1 VATKDLTRLG
11 VDVGGTFTDI
21 VAIGIDGTVSVGKVR
36 SAPGS
41 VPPELWTEVQRT
53 CASSG
58 LQEARRLLVHG
69 TTVATN
75 ALLERT
81 GGRVVLATTSGFED
95 LLWLRRQ
102 DRASLYDLSVH
113 HPAPVVCREDVV
125 GVAERATP
133 GGVEQVLTAEE
144 IKRVVGLVGERDPD
158 AVVVSFLFSFR
169 APEHELKL
177 AAALR
182 DAYPDIPV
190 VASFEV
196 LPVFREYE
204 RTSTAVAEAYLRP
217 KVSGY
222 IERLGREAIGAGI
235 EELRVMASNGGTMS
249 VAQAQVRAA
258 ALALSGPAGGV
269 EGARLVGAAVG
280 IEDLLTL
287 DMGGTSAD
295 ASVILG
301 GDPLVQTAASVGGLA
316 LSLPQVLIET
326 VGAGG
331 GSIAWVDR
339 GGALRVGPRSAG
351 AVPGPAAYGQGGDE
365 PTVTDAAVVLGWLG
379 PEHPLAG
386 KLSLDSWLAER
397 AVGKVAKAA
406 GLSLQRCAQGI
417 IEITTATM
425 VRALRTVSVER
436 GVDPRNMTLVAFGGA
451 GPMFVCRMA
460 ESLGMR
466 RALVPPHAG
475 VLSALGLAAAPEKLE
490 FVSSLHRPALELDQG
505 DVDQLFEHLE
515 RDADRE
521 LPGAAQTRFADCRY
535 QGQGYELTV
544 PVEGAGSNIAQAFHG
559 LHTERFGHADR
570 QRAVEAVNLRLV
582 ASRGGISVRLRASNV
597 GTKREVTAS
606 RMDWTAL
613 APGTGLEGPLMLDS
627 LDATARVEEGWRGEI
642 HECGAVIL
650 ERV

>member
-1 VATKDLTRLG
+1 MRLG

-21 VAIGIDGTVSVGKVR
+21 VALGTDGTVSVGKVR

-41 VPPELWTEVQRT
+41 VPPDLWTEADQT
-53 CASSG
+53 CASAG
-58 LQEARRLLVHG
+58 QRDAQRLLVHG

-102 DRASLYDLSVH
+102 DRADLYDLSAH
-113 HPAPVVCREDVV
+113 HPSPVVDRQDVI
-125 GVAERATP
+125 GVAERTTP
-133 GGVEQVLTAEE
+133 DGVEKALTEE
-144 IKRVVGLVGERDPD
+144 EVDRVVDLIAGHDPD
-158 AVVVSFLFSFR
+158 SIAVSFLFSFR
-169 APEHELKL
+169 TPDHELKL
-177 AAALR
+177 AEALR
-182 DAYPDIPV
+182 AAYPEIPV
-190 VASFEV
+190 VTSYEV

-222 IERLGREAIGAGI
+222 MERLGRGALGEGI

-249 VAQAQVRAA
+249 VAQARVRAA

-280 IEDLLTL
+280 VEDLLTL

-295 ASVILG
+295 ASIILG
-301 GDPLVQTAASVGGLA
+301 GEPLVQTAASVGGLA

-331 GSIAWVDR
+331 GSVAWVDR

-351 AVPGPAAYGQGGDE
+351 AVPGPAAYGRGGDE

-379 PEHPLAG
+379 PEHALAG
-386 KLSLDSWLAER
+386 KLTLDPSLAER
-397 AVGKVAKAA
+397 AVARVAEAA
-406 GLSLQRCAQGI
+406 ALSVERCAQGI
-417 IEITTATM
+417 IEIATATM

-466 RALVPPHAG
+466 QALVPPHAG

-490 FVSSLHRPALELDQG
+490 FVSSLHRPTVELDQG
-505 DVDQLFEHLE
+505 DLDRLFGGL
-515 RDADRE
+515 DRAAQEE
-521 LPGAAQTRFADCRY
+521 LPDATLSRFADCRY
-535 QGQGYELTV
+535 EGQGYELTV
-544 PVEGAGSNIAQAFHG
+544 SVKGAGPTIAQAFHQ
-559 LHTERFGHADR
+559 LHTERFGHADEKR
-570 QRAVEAVNLRLV
+570 TVDVVNLRLV
-582 ASRGGISVRLRASNV
+582 AARGGIPVRLRASSAR
-597 GTKREVTAS
+597 TKREQS
-606 RMDWTAL
+606 GLRMDWHSL
-613 APGTGLEGPLMLDS
+613 APGTRLEGPLMLDS
-627 LDATARVEEGWRGEI
+627 FDATARIEERWCGEI
-642 HECGAVIL
+642 HQCGALVL
-650 ERV
+650 ERA

>member
-1 VATKDLTRLG
+1 MRLG

-21 VAIGIDGTVSVGKVR
+21 VALGIDGTVSVGKVR

-41 VPPELWTEVQRT
+41 VPPDLWTELAQT
-53 CASSG
+53 CAAG
-58 LQEARRLLVHG
+58 GAQDARQLLVHG

-75 ALLERT
+75 ALLERS
-81 GGRVVLATTSGFED
+81 GGRVLLATTAGFED

-102 DRASLYDLSVH
+102 DRADLYDLSVH
-113 HPAPVVCREDVV
+113 HPPPAVARDDVI

-133 GGVEQVLTAEE
+133 DGVEQALTSEE
-144 IKRVVGLVGERDPD
+144 IDRVVGLVSGHDPD
-158 AVVVSFLFSFR
+158 AIVVSFLFSFR
-169 APEHELKL
+169 FPEHELQL

-182 DAYPDIPV
+182 DAYPAIPV
-190 VASFEV
+190 VSSYEV

-217 KVSGY
+217 QVSGY
-222 IERLGREAIGAGI
+222 IERLGNEATREGI

-249 VAQAQVRAA
+249 VLQAQMRAA

-269 EGARLVGAAVG
+269 EGARLVGSTVG
-280 IEDLLTL
+280 ISDLLTL

-301 GDPLVQTAASVGGLA
+301 GDPLLQTAASVGGLA

-351 AVPGPAAYGQGGDE
+351 AVPGPAAYGQGGED

-379 PEHPLAG
+379 SEHTLAG
-386 KLSLDSWLAER
+386 KLTLAAEPAR
-397 AVGKVAKAA
+397 KAVAKVAAA
-406 GLSLQRCAQGI
+406 ANLSVAHCAEGI
-417 IEITTATM
+417 VEIATAAM

-436 GVDPRNMTLVAFGGA
+436 GVDPRNLTLVAFGGA

-460 ESLGMR
+460 ESLGMS

-490 FVSSLHRPALELDQG
+490 FVSSLHRPALELGQG
-505 DVDQLFEHLE
+505 DLDRLFSDLE
-515 RDADRE
+515 RDAKQE
-521 LPGAAQTRFADCRY
+521 LPNATLTRFADCRY
-535 QGQGYELTV
+535 EGQGYELTV
-544 PVEGAGSNIAQAFHG
+544 SIAGAGSAIAQAFHEV
-559 LHTERFGHADR
+559 HAERFGHADR
-570 QRAVEAVNLRLV
+570 ERTVEVVNVRLV
-582 ASRGGISVRLRASNV
+582 AARGGISVQLRASEV
-597 GTKREVTAS
+597 GKKGKVNGS
-606 RMDWTAL
+606 RAYWDAL
-613 APGTGLEGPLMLDS
+613 APGTKLEGPLMLDS
-627 LDATARVEEGWRGEI
+627 LDATARIEEGWSGEI
-642 HECGAVIL
+642 HESGAVIL

>member
-1 VATKDLTRLG
+1 MRLG

-21 VAIGIDGTVSVGKVR
+21 VTVGIDGTVSVGKVR

-41 VPPELWTEVQRT
+41 VPPDLWTEVAQT
-53 CASSG
+53 CASCG
-58 LQEARRLLVHG
+58 RYDARLLLVHG

-81 GGRVVLATTSGFED
+81 GGRVVLATTAGFED

-102 DRASLYDLSVH
+102 DRAHLYDLSVH
-113 HPAPVVCREDVV
+113 HPPPVVAREDVI

-133 GGVEQVLTAEE
+133 DGVEQPLTQQE
-144 IKRVVGLVGERDPD
+144 IDRVIALVGERNPD
-158 AVVVSFLFSFR
+158 AVTISFLFSFR
-169 APEHELKL
+169 FPEHELQL

-182 DAYPDIPV
+182 DAHPQVPV
-190 VASFEV
+190 VSSYEV

-217 KVSGY
+217 QVSGY
-222 IERLGREAIGAGI
+222 IERLGDEATQEGI

-249 VAQAQVRAA
+249 VVQAQMRAA

-269 EGARLVGAAVG
+269 EGARLVASAVG
-280 IEDLLTL
+280 MSDLLTL

-301 GDPLVQTAASVGGLA
+301 GEPLVQTAASVGGLA

-351 AVPGPAAYGQGGDE
+351 AVPGPAAYAQGGKE

-379 PEHPLAG
+379 SEHALAG
-386 KLSLDSWLAER
+386 KLTLDTELANK
-397 AVGKVAKAA
+397 AVAKVAAA
-406 GLSLQRCAQGI
+406 ANLSVEHCAQGI
-417 IEITTATM
+417 VEIATAAM

-460 ESLGMR
+460 ESLSMR

-475 VLSALGLAAAPEKLE
+475 VLSALGLAAASEKLE
-490 FVSSLHRPALELDQG
+490 FVASLHGAALELDQG
-505 DVDQLFEHLE
+505 ELDRLFADLE
-515 RDADRE
+515 RDAREE
-521 LPGAAQTRFADCRY
+521 LPNATLTRFADCRY
-535 QGQGYELTV
+535 EGQGYELVV
-544 PVEGAGSNIAQAFHG
+544 PIVGAGSAIAQAFHQV
-559 LHTERFGHADR
+559 HAERFGYADEER
-570 QRAVEAVNLRLV
+570 TVEVVNLRLI
-582 ASRGGISVRLRASNV
+582 AARGGISVQLRASKV
-597 GTKREVTAS
+597 GTTDEVAES
-606 RMDWTAL
+606 RVNWDSL
-613 APGTGLEGPLMLDS
+613 APGVKLEGPLMLDS
-627 LDATARVEEGWRGEI
+627 LDATARIEQGWSGEI
-642 HECGAVIL
+642 HESGAVIL
-650 ERV
+650 ECT